1 MSHDPVNHPKHYTGH
16 ASGVE
21 CIQITEH
28 MNFCLGNAVKYI
40 WRAGEK
46 GDAIED
52 LRKARWYL
60 DREIARLASDGL
72 QQDRRDGGVAAPAH
86 QAAKGRAP
94 AAEAGPPPQVA
105 AAVVAPAAVPP
116 VRRRKKSREGSYRTE
131 AREAVLLRDW
141 PAGVMAHDIIA
152 TMRALPGPEMPERNL
167 LPQWAQERGV
177 RRPAWFNAR
186 AAIGEGLR
194 ASHDARRARAAAGDG
209 WAAILKWAE
218 TVDPDMVLRGSPA
231 ERLAQINEL
240 RALEGLPAFVLRAP
254 VAEAA

>member
-116 VRRRKKSREGSYRTE
+116 TAKNKPGPKGGYRTPE
-131 AREAVLLRDW
+131 RLVVLRRDW
-141 PAGVMAHDIIA
+141 PAGRPSYEILAAMN
-152 TMRALPGPEMPERNL
+152 ALPGKLIPGGNL
-167 LPQWAQERGV
+167 LAAWAHQEKLK
-177 RRPAWFNAR
+177 RPGAWVPSASIAAGQRAAR
-186 AAIGEGLR
+186 A
-194 ASHDARRARAAAGDG
+194 ARAAALGDE